1 MWSSWRE
8 EKENDCRVK
17 CCDTGGPVIRQ
28 IRNCTIHKR
37 RCELLDKCSDYGVTE
52 RDISCYNACEC
63 MPNAGWLTNN
73 LTNFQSLRSYWSLL
87 VSYRTFRQNS
97 Y

>member
-8 EKENDCRVK
+8 EKENDCQVK
-17 CCDTGGPVIRQ
+17 CCDTGGPVISQ

-63 MPNAGWLTNN
+63 MRNAGWLT
-73 LTNFQSLRSYWSLL
+73 Q
-87 VSYRTFRQNS
+87 
-97 Y
+97 